1 MYKSNNQSGNV
12 LFLILIAVALFA
24 ALSYAVTQST
34 RGGGNAD
41 DETSLISS
49 ASLTQYPASLK
60 LSMLRLS
67 ISNGV
72 SGLNTEFNA
81 PSELGAC
88 SSSGANCLFHPDGG
102 GASYQ
107 DAPAN
112 LVIGAA
118 PVAWVFNSNNHVLDI
133 GTNGF
138 LETAVETIAFL
149 TGLTENT
156 CRTINEE
163 LGIGSVIPVEATV
176 QSFTRQIN
184 GYIQASSGRIGAN
197 PVLYGQH
204 FGCFYN
210 PFIEQYIYY
219 HVLSEQ

>member
-72 SGLNTEFNA
+72 SGLNTEFK
-81 PSELGAC
+81 
-88 SSSGANCLFHPDGG
+88 
-102 GASYQ
+102 
-107 DAPAN
+107 
-112 LVIGAA
+112 
-118 PVAWVFNSNNHVLDI
+118 
-133 GTNGF
+133 
-138 LETAVETIAFL
+138 
-149 TGLTENT
+149 
-156 CRTINEE
+156 
-163 LGIGSVIPVEATV
+163 
-176 QSFTRQIN
+176 
-184 GYIQASSGRIGAN
+184 
-197 PVLYGQH
+197 
-204 FGCFYN
+204 
-210 PFIEQYIYY
+210 
-219 HVLSEQ
+219 VLSQTLN